1 MKSVKNVFIVQHPLV
16 QHKLTYC
23 RQKKT
28 MTKEFRSIVEEIS
41 TLLMYEATRSFPL
54 TEIDVRTPVS
64 LGKGKVLANPDVLF
78 VPILRSGLVMLN
90 AGLRMVPSAKVGHLG
105 IFRDPMTLSP
115 VEYFRKIPT
124 DVEHRKCFILD
135 VMIATG
141 GTSVAAVN
149 SLKERGATKIKYIS
163 LVAAREGIT
172 ALNRSHPDVEV
183 YLADI
188 DEKLNADAFIVP
200 GLGDAGDRLYGTD

>member
-1 MKSVKNVFIVQHPLV
+1 MNNVFVVQHPLV
-16 QHKLTYC
+16 QHKLSYC
-23 RQKKT
+23 RHEKT
-28 MTKEFRSIVEEIS
+28 MTKEFRAIVEEIS
-41 TLLMYEATRSFPL
+41 TLILYEATRSFPL
-54 TEIDVRTPVS
+54 TEVDIRTPVS

-90 AGLRMVPSAKVGHLG
+90 AALRLVPTAKVGHLG
-105 IFRDPMTLSP
+105 FFRDPMTFSP
-115 VEYFRKIPT
+115 VEYYRKLPS

-135 VMIATG
+135 VMVATG
-141 GTSVAAVN
+141 GTAVAAVT
-149 SLKERGATKIKYIS
+149 SLKEIGAYKIKYIS
-163 LVAAREGIT
+163 LIASRDGVN

-183 YLADI
+183 YVANI